1 MFCRDRTFS
10 ACRILQDREGKA
22 WHDHGVCWRV
32 QHTIRDCKSVG
43 ETKKKDFFSVT
54 TCVTQDSRR
63 SGRLG
68 KITPNSSDEK
78 ISFIFCT
85 WRVKDNA
92 CA

>member
-43 ETKKKDFFSVT
+43 DRLKKKT
-54 TCVTQDSRR
+54 
-63 SGRLG
+63 
-68 KITPNSSDEK
+68 
-78 ISFIFCT
+78 SFLLLLVSHKT
-85 WRVKDNA
+85 VGDQVD
-92 CA
+92 

>member
-43 ETKKKDFFSVT
+43 DRLKKKTYFLLLLVSHKTVGDQV
-54 TCVTQDSRR
+54 D
-63 SGRLG
+63 
-68 KITPNSSDEK
+68 
-78 ISFIFCT
+78 
-85 WRVKDNA
+85 
-92 CA
+92 